1 MTTGRQIA
9 ADSGPVGYAL
19 AHATR
24 AHRAVLQ
31 RRMAQLGLH
40 LGQELLI
47 VDIHHNPDT
56 TQAELVQR
64 IGVEQPTIAK
74 ALTRMERTGFV
85 QRTADPGDRRVTRVR
100 LTERGEAVVD
110 AVTAAWTETDTQATA
125 GLTDEEA
132 QQLIR
137 LLTTVRD
144 NLEQPH

>member
-1 MTTGRQIA
+1 MITGRQIA
-9 ADSGPVGYAL
+9 ADNGPVSYAL

-64 IGVEQPTIAK
+64 IGLEQPTIAK
-74 ALTRMERTGFV
+74 ALTRMERTGFI
-85 QRTADPGDRRVTRVR
+85 QRTTDPGDRRVTRLR

-110 AVTAAWTETDTQATA
+110 AVTAAWAETEAQATA
-125 GLTDEEA
+125 GLTDTEA
-132 QQLIR
+132 QQFVR
-137 LLTTVRD
+137 LLTAVRD
-144 NLEQPH
+144 NLE